1 MLLACPLVE
10 ISIYSTCKRIS
21 QKILRNVQKFAL
33 MIADSDY
40 GTLNFRVLRENMEEI
55 NLQGPLGHT
64 DTRVINSYPSKVRI
78 LPFKRLCAN
87 FAIQT
92 SVCEF
97 CHSNVKVYFI
107 GMRDKSQLVRHAH
120 QLFCRQAQDQRR
132 ICVLCELV
140 HDLSQAGMHHAH
152 ERLVVCTLKAK
163 FSDIVVH
170 SLEQPVQ
177 VSVGSAHVVHLL
189 LHEHAGLHV
198 DKRPAQVDLEEL
210 PALCVQVFAQRG
222 SGVRV
227 TLGSCHQSVRAEP
240 SGLRVQ
246 NSHGRGL
253 HEDPNLRV
261 APTFAV
267 GSDPHPIRRSSR
279 SF

>member
-120 QLFCRQAQDQRR
+120 QLFCRQAQDQRL

-210 PALCVQVFAQRG
+210 PALG
-222 SGVRV
+222 P
-227 TLGSCHQSVRAEP
+227 T
-240 SGLRVQ
+240 
-246 NSHGRGL
+246 GRDCPQL
-253 HEDPNLRV
+253 
-261 APTFAV
+261 
-267 GSDPHPIRRSSR
+267 
-279 SF
+279 